1 MLEVKQT
8 QGIVSTPADDAAFKP
23 AFNIS
28 SAAEF
33 DALANEDLN
42 DKNIGWKQIATA
54 DKMNI
59 KMIIYS
65 KKMPNGTLMRVAGEL
80 PDFPRL
86 GVELKTIPLK
96 PDGKPSESTFIC
108 SIDMA
113 LADRSEWESSRL
125 RRRLQCVLF
134 LPLDSS
140 KTAPLADR
148 RFGHAR
154 LWQPDSTQW
163 RVLQADWEDLMG
175 AIGSGRGGTLSA
187 REGAMLQVRPKA
199 SNASVRTMAPCAA
212 GVQQTLPLG
221 FYMRAHATHRILGDA
236 L

>member
-1 MLEVKQT
+1 MADESGEGVRRMPEPATT
-8 QGIVSTPADDAAFKP
+8 QELLQRAQALAGFSICEL
-23 AFNIS
+23 
-28 SAAEF
+28 AAELGVQVPTNNVRSKGF
-33 DALANEDLN
+33 TGQLVERAL
-42 DKNIGWKQIATA
+42 GA
-54 DKMNI
+54 D
-59 KMIIYS
+59 
-65 KKMPNGTLMRVAGEL
+65 PAAGEL